1 MSVDGSLSIVIY
13 TGHSELIGGDVHY
26 TFDLVNKLINSGYKV
41 KILTDHNK
49 LFSKRADAWL
59 KVQLP
64 IEYLDTS
71 PKLFNLHF
79 FERFYA
85 DLEQINKQQKLSGLK
100 KVMYKLLGV
109 NIVSRQLHWYLK
121 VLTRMLTMTYIRDHL
136 KNFLLFTEVMKNPEH
151 RDAVFHFN
159 NGGFPAKVAGIWAIW
174 AAKRAGVKRIVMT
187 VHNIAGKR
195 SSPID
200 IVCDAIV
207 SNCCDLIITASDA
220 VKNELLRNRK
230 IPAHLYRTIRCG
242 LEDAQPLDA
251 VARLRKLNE
260 LEINPKQPV
269 LLISGNYEEERKG
282 HRPLLQALAKVKQ
295 QFPNV
300 LLLIVG
306 SGGEKRKALLDSE
319 IEQLGITTNVWFL
332 GYRTDILELNCIA
345 NISLTPSTGV
355 ESIPYTIIEGA
366 RMGTPVITTTMG
378 GCSEAVVDGKSGFV
392 VKPGDVNMLAD
403 KIISLLADPALQK
416 RMGEQGRV
424 MFLERFL
431 LDKITEE
438 HFSVYAGN

>member
-1 MSVDGSLSIVIY
+1 MLVDGKLPIVIY
-13 TGHSELIGGDVHY
+13 TGHNELIGGDVHY

-59 KVQLP
+59 KVQVP

-71 PKLFNLHF
+71 PKLFDLHF
-79 FERFYA
+79 FERFYVN
-85 DLEQINKQQKLSGLK
+85 LEQKNKQQKLSALK
-100 KVMYKLLGV
+100 KVIYKLLGV
-109 NIVSRQLHWYLK
+109 NIFSRQLNWYLK
-121 VLTRMLTMTYIRDHL
+121 VLARMLTIAHIRGHL
-136 KNFLLFTEVMKNPEH
+136 TNFLLFTEVMKSSEH

-159 NGGFPAKVAGIWAIW
+159 NGGFPAKVAGIWAMW
-174 AAKRAGVKRIVMT
+174 AAKRAGVRRIVMT

-195 SSPID
+195 RLPID
-200 IVCDAIV
+200 IVCDAIAR
-207 SNCCDLIITASDA
+207 NCCDLIITASDA

-260 LEINPKQPV
+260 LKINPKQPV

-282 HRPLLQALAKVKQ
+282 HQPLLHALAKVRQ

-319 IEQLGITTNVWFL
+319 IERLGIETNVCFL
-332 GYRTDILELNCIA
+332 GYRTDILELNSIA

-355 ESIPYTIIEGA
+355 ESIPYTLIEGA
-366 RMGTPVITTTMG
+366 RMGIPVITTTMG
-378 GCSEAVVDGKSGFV
+378 GCSEAVIDGKSGFV

-403 KIISLLADPALQK
+403 KIISLLADPSLQK
-416 RMGEQGRV
+416 SMGEQGRAL
-424 MFLERFL
+424 FLERFL

-438 HFSVYAGN
+438 HFNVYAGN

>member
-1 MSVDGSLSIVIY
+1 MSANGKLAIVIY
-13 TGHSELIGGDVHY
+13 TGHDEFIGGDVHY
-26 TFDLVNKLINSGYKV
+26 TFGLVNKLINSGHKV
-41 KILTDHNK
+41 KILTDQNK

-71 PKLFNLHF
+71 PKLFTPHF
-79 FERFYA
+79 VEKFYT
-85 DLEQINKQQKLSGLK
+85 DLEKINTQQKLSGLK
-100 KVMYKLLGV
+100 KVMYKLLGT
-109 NIVSRQLHWYLK
+109 NIASKQLHWYLK
-121 VLTRMLTMTYIRDHL
+121 VLFRMLTMTYIRVHFT
-136 KNFLLFTEVMKNPEH
+136 NFLLFTEVMKIPEH

-159 NGGFPAKVAGIWAIW
+159 NGGFPAKVAGIWAMW

-195 SSPID
+195 RFPID
-200 IVCDAIV
+200 IVCDAIA

-251 VARLRKLNE
+251 IARLRKLNE
-260 LEINPKQPV
+260 LEINPKHPV

-282 HRPLLQALAKVKQ
+282 HRPLLQSLAKVKQ

-306 SGGEKRKALLDSE
+306 SGGEKRKALLDGE
-319 IEQLGITTNVWFL
+319 IDQLGITRNVKFL
-332 GYRTDILELNCIA
+332 GYRKDILELNSIA

-366 RMGTPVITTTMG
+366 RMGTPVITTTVG
-378 GCSEAVVDGKSGFV
+378 GCSEAVVDSKSGFV
-392 VKPGDVNMLAD
+392 VKPGDINMLAD
-403 KIISLLADPALQK
+403 KIISLLADTELQK
-416 RMGEQGRV
+416 RMGEQGRAL
-424 MFLERFL
+424 FLERFL
-431 LDKITEE
+431 LDKVTDE
-438 HFSVYAGN
+438 HLSVYAEN